1 MHNRE
6 ELRGKSSQAE
16 LKLPEQEAGGSD
28 FYLVL
33 GLIIKIYCN
42 VDETDYDLLQC
53 VDDADLKFNLG
64 DAQFE
69 LFQSGRCYLQNI
81 SVWGSSF

>member
-1 MHNRE
+1 MKPTQVHNRE

-28 FYLVL
+28 FYL
-33 GLIIKIYCN
+33 
-42 VDETDYDLLQC
+42 
-53 VDDADLKFNLG
+53 LKFNVG

-69 LFQSGRCYLQNI
+69 VFQGGCS
-81 SVWGSSF
+81 